1 MSERFDLSDFSQ
13 RAAGMVAASEAIRK
27 GELIVLPTDT
37 VYGVGADAFTPW
49 AVSRLLAAKG
59 RGRDMP
65 PPVLVGTVRAATAL
79 VDDFGPFGQDLI
91 DEFWPGG
98 LTLVARA
105 QPTLAWDLGDTK
117 GTVAVRMPLH
127 AHALE
132 LLKATGPM
140 AVSSANTTGRPAAN
154 TVDEAIEQLGDSI
167 SVYLD
172 GGPCGGGVAS
182 TIIDLTGSVP
192 RLLRAGAISM
202 DRLREVAALVTGEE
216 VNPPGVN
223 GAGPD
228 QAPDP
233 EPGEP
238 AEAEAP
244 AVLDG
249 PPDIPSDSPADAR
262 ADALTAEATGPVTP
276 HPPADAVD
284 ATSPPDPVDTTL
296 HGDTGDAHV
305 SASTPEAWAIPGEVT
320 DDPVV
325 PPEETA
331 ESPAEELMEDAA
343 QAQEPA
349 DDPAAPVT
357 SESATAAPFEAA
369 TSGKKTGRTRK
380 PPAAATP
387 AADEPAGPEAGTPA
401 APVTSEAVTAEPPAP
416 AAKPARARKPA
427 APRKPAARK
436 PAADS
441 AATSTPR
448 AAEATPTTEGTPA
461 TEAPAKT
468 TRKPATPRKPAARK
482 PAAERKSTPRRPAV
496 RTTTPSDPP
505 TLGEQTDTLSQPGD
519 AESGGPA

>member
-1 MSERFDLSDFSQ
+1 MTLMDDGMSGMTERFDLSDPSQ

-154 TVDEAIEQLGDSI
+154 TVEEAIEQLGDSI

-172 GGPCGGGVAS
+172 GGPCDGGVAS

-216 VNPPGVN
+216 VNPPGTTDDTD
-223 GAGPD
+223 AAD
-228 QAPDP
+228 A
-233 EPGEP
+233 ELAEP
-238 AEAEAP
+238 AADASPSADEALTDEAP
-244 AVLDG
+244 
-249 PPDIPSDSPADAR
+249 PA
-262 ADALTAEATGPVTP
+262 P
-276 HPPADAVD
+276 
-284 ATSPPDPVDTTL
+284 
-296 HGDTGDAHV
+296 
-305 SASTPEAWAIPGEVT
+305 
-320 DDPVV
+320 
-325 PPEETA
+325 
-331 ESPAEELMEDAA
+331 
-343 QAQEPA
+343 
-349 DDPAAPVT
+349 
-357 SESATAAPFEAA
+357 A
-369 TSGKKTGRTRK
+369 TSGKKTGRTGKR
-380 PPAAATP
+380 PGPLAP
-387 AADEPAGPEAGTPA
+387 EPAGQE
-401 APVTSEAVTAEPPAP
+401 
-416 AAKPARARKPA
+416 
-427 APRKPAARK
+427 
-436 PAADS
+436 
-441 AATSTPR
+441 
-448 AAEATPTTEGTPA
+448 
-461 TEAPAKT
+461 
-468 TRKPATPRKPAARK
+468 
-482 PAAERKSTPRRPAV
+482 PAAEQESPAE
-496 RTTTPSDPP
+496 R
-505 TLGEQTDTLSQPGD
+505 LMEGAGAAQ
-519 AESGGPA
+519 